1 MAGRI
6 AFHVPTLTGL
16 ERGHL
21 ADLLGD
27 PHGLAS
33 DGKYSKACAELLGR
47 ELGFE
52 RVFFTPSCT
61 AALELAA
68 MLTVGPGDEVICP
81 SFTFVTSVSSFTNLG
96 AVPVYCDVTPD
107 TLNIDVNEIERLIT
121 PRTKVIVAVHY
132 AGIGCEMDE
141 IRRLAAARGIVVV
154 EDAAHA
160 LSGRYRGRPLG
171 SVADLACFSFHS
183 TKNYHCGE
191 GGALVINDERFVAA
205 AEIHREKGTNRRA
218 FIERRVEKYTWVD
231 RGSSYAPTELAMA
244 FLLGQLERLTPI
256 KSRRR
261 ALFERYVAGL
271 TPLQRAGQLRLPG
284 VPAHCDPSY
293 HLLYI
298 LLEDV
303 ETRDRLQRYL
313 AQRGITTVFH
323 YVPLH
328 ESPVGGRLHDGRPL
342 PVTESVHGRLLRL
355 PLYPDLAD
363 EDVDSVVASVVAF
376 FDAKAR
382 LAANE

>member
-6 AFHVPTLTGL
+6 AFHVPTVTGL

-27 PHGLAS
+27 PRGLVS
-33 DGKYSKACAELLGR
+33 DGKYSKACADLLRR

-52 RVFFTPSCT
+52 RVFFTPSCS
-61 AALELAA
+61 AALEVAA

-96 AVPVYCDVTPD
+96 AVPVYCDVAPD
-107 TLNIDVNEIERLIT
+107 TLNIDVKEIEKLIT

-141 IRRLAAARGIVVV
+141 IRGLAAARGIVVV

-160 LSGRYRGRPLG
+160 LGGRYRGRPLG
-171 SVADLACFSFHS
+171 SLADLACFSFHS

-191 GGALVINDERFVAA
+191 GGALLINNERFLAA
-205 AEIHREKGTNRRA
+205 AEIHREKGTNRVA
-218 FIERRVEKYTWVD
+218 FIEGRVDKYTWVD

-244 FLLGQLERLTPI
+244 FLLGQLERFAPI
-256 KSRRR
+256 KARRR

-271 TPLQRAGQLRLPG
+271 TPLARAGHLRLPG

-293 HLLYI
+293 HLIYV

-303 ETRDRLQRYL
+303 ETRDRLKRYL
-313 AQRGITTVFH
+313 SQRGITAVFH

-328 ESPVGGRLHDGRPL
+328 ESPAGGRFHDGRPL

-355 PLYPDLAD
+355 PLYPDLTD
-363 EDVDSVVASVVAF
+363 EDVDAVVTSVAAF
-376 FDAKAR
+376 FDAEEQCAVN
-382 LAANE
+382 A